1 MKQIDIR
8 DFTNYHYPTIFTP
21 APDGKHA
28 VMAVVDANEKDNC
41 YESCLWLYDM
51 ETKKTS
57 RLTSGKKERTFI
69 WMDSE
74 TVLFIAD
81 REKAYQEKAKNEED
95 WTCFY
100 TLNIHG
106 GEAQLAFAVPYKAVK
121 MKKAGNKLVL
131 TVKYDYNKPDL
142 SHMEE
147 GEEKKAA
154 LKAWKEEKDY
164 EVFDELPFWGNGQGY
179 TNAKRNR
186 YAIYDMGSG
195 KLTYVAD
202 DWTDCS
208 QYSVLGNLLLYKAYP
223 WKQGVMGIRPGVYLY
238 NLSTGETK
246 TLIAP
251 DSMRTGVV
259 SLLDEKTALIAA
271 TDDSYKDTTKYC
283 DFYHMDLADGSMKL
297 IHPYESSI
305 GGSSVGSD
313 SRFGAGQTFK
323 AVDGE
328 FYYISTVGDFSH
340 LYKISRGGTV
350 SGPLT
355 AGSSCDSFDVAGGH
369 IASMEFHGLHIAEL
383 FVDGE
388 QVTHMND
395 WLTDEYDVQT
405 PEAFSFTASD
415 GYEIHGWVLK
425 PAGFEEGKSYP
436 GILNIHGGPRT
447 VYSDV
452 YYHEM
457 QMWANRGY
465 FVFFCNPRGSDGR
478 GTDFGNI
485 NGIYGTVDY
494 QNLMD
499 FTDEVLKRYP
509 MIDPEHLGVAG
520 GSYGG
525 FMTNWIIGHTDR
537 FHAAASQRSISNW
550 VSFEHNSDIGHT
562 FILNNQGS
570 NTRTDV
576 ELLWKQSPLQFAPN
590 CKTPTL
596 FIHSD
601 EDYRCYMAEG
611 LAMFSAIKRNGCP
624 SKLCLFHGE
633 NHELSRGGKPEN
645 RIDRMT
651 EIIKWMDEYLK

>member
-195 KLTYVAD
+195 NLTYVAD
-202 DWTDCS
+202 EWTDCS

-223 WKQGVMGIRPGVYLY
+223 WKQSVMGIRPGVYLY

-355 AGSSCDSFDVAGGH
+355 AGSSCDSFDLAGGH

-499 FTDEVLKRYP
+499 FTDEVLRRYP

-562 FILNNQGS
+562 FILNNQGA

-624 SKLCLFHGE
+624 AKLCLFHGE

>member
-1 MKQIDIR
+1 MKRIEIDT
-8 DFTNYHYPTIFTP
+8 FLKFQFLSSPQFS
-21 APDGKHA
+21 PDGTKIA
-28 VMAVVDANEKDNC
+28 FTVSVPDLGSNGYLADL
-41 YESCLWLYDM
+41 YLYDL
-51 ETKKTS
+51 ETKSVSRITAGGDAKTWAWTPDNTLLFS
-57 RLTSGKKERTFI
+57 AARTDAEKRDKENGITHLY
-69 WMDSE
+69 E
-74 TVLFIAD
+74 IAPS
-81 REKAYQEKAKNEED
+81 
-95 WTCFY
+95 
-100 TLNIHG
+100 G
-106 GEAQLAFAVPYKAVK
+106 GEAVCRASVPAVITGIHLLPDGRYLLTIRHDNYKDTR
-121 MKKAGNKLVL
+121 KK
-131 TVKYDYNKPDL
+131 
-142 SHMEE
+142 S
-147 GEEKKAA
+147 
-154 LKAWKEEKDY
+154 Y

-186 YAIYDMGSG
+186 YAVYDLKSG
-195 KLTYVAD
+195 DLTYVD
-202 DWTDCS
+202 DEWTDCS
-208 QYSVLGNLLLYKAYP
+208 QYSVFGNLLLYKAYP
-223 WKQGVMGIRPGVYLY
+223 WKQRVMGIRPGVYLY
-238 NLSTGETK
+238 DLATGEK
-246 TLIAP
+246 VTLIDP

-259 SLLDEKTALIAA
+259 SLLDEKTAIIAA

-283 DFYHMDLADGSMKL
+283 DFYRMNLADGSMEL

-305 GGSSVGSD
+305 GISSVGSD
-313 SRFGAGQTFK
+313 SRFGSGQTFK
-323 AVDGE
+323 AVNGE
-328 FYYISTVGDFSH
+328 FYYVSTVGDFSH
-340 LYKISRGGTV
+340 LYKISRDGTV
-350 SGPLT
+350 SDPLT
-355 AGSSCDSFDVAGGH
+355 EGSSCDSFDLANGH
-369 IASMEFHGLHIAEL
+369 IASMEFCGMQIAEL
-383 FVDGE
+383 FVDGV

-395 WLTDEYDVQT
+395 WLTEEYDVRT
-405 PEAFSFTASD
+405 PEAFTFTASD

-425 PAGFEEGKSYP
+425 PAGYEEEKSYP

-478 GTDFGNI
+478 RTDFGNI
-485 NGIYGTVDY
+485 NGLYGTVDY

-509 MIDPEHLGVAG
+509 MIDASRLGVAG

-562 FILNNQGS
+562 FILNNQGG
-570 NTRTDV
+570 NTRTNV

-611 LAMFSAIKRNGCP
+611 IAMFSAIKRNGCP
-624 SKLCLFHGE
+624 AKLCLFHGE
-633 NHELSRGGKPEN
+633 NHELSRSGKPEN
-645 RIDRMT
+645 RLDRMR
-651 EIIKWMDEYLK
+651 EIIEWMDTYLR

>member
-1 MKQIDIR
+1 MKKIEIDT
-8 DFTNYHYPTIFTP
+8 FLKFQFLSNPQFS
-21 APDGKHA
+21 PDGTKIA
-28 VMAVVDANEKDNC
+28 FTVSVPDLGSNGYLADL
-41 YESCLWLYDM
+41 YLYDL
-51 ETKKTS
+51 ETKSVSRITAGGDAKTWAWTPDNTLLFS
-57 RLTSGKKERTFI
+57 AARTDAEKKDKENGITHLYEI
-69 WMDSE
+69 SPS
-74 TVLFIAD
+74 
-81 REKAYQEKAKNEED
+81 
-95 WTCFY
+95 
-100 TLNIHG
+100 G
-106 GEAQLAFAVPYKAVK
+106 GEALCCAVVPATVTGIHLLPDGRYLLTIRHDNYKDTR
-121 MKKAGNKLVL
+121 KK
-131 TVKYDYNKPDL
+131 
-142 SHMEE
+142 S
-147 GEEKKAA
+147 
-154 LKAWKEEKDY
+154 Y

-186 YAIYDMGSG
+186 YAVYDLKSG
-195 KLTYVAD
+195 DLTYVD
-202 DWTDCS
+202 DEWTDCS
-208 QYSVLGNLLLYKAYP
+208 QYSVFGNLLLYKAYP
-223 WKQGVMGIRPGVYLY
+223 WKQSVMGIRPGVYLY
-238 NLSTGETK
+238 DLATGEK
-246 TLIAP
+246 VTLIDP

-259 SLLDEKTALIAA
+259 SLLDEKTAIIAA

-283 DFYHMDLADGSMKL
+283 DFYRMNLADGSMEL

-305 GGSSVGSD
+305 GISSVGSD
-313 SRFGAGQTFK
+313 SRFGSGQTFK
-323 AVDGE
+323 AVNGE
-328 FYYISTVGDFSH
+328 FYYVSTVGDFSH
-340 LYKISRGGTV
+340 LYKISRDGTV
-350 SGPLT
+350 SNPLT
-355 AGSSCDSFDVAGGH
+355 EGSSCDSFDLANGH
-369 IASMEFHGLHIAEL
+369 IASMEFCGMQIAEL
-383 FVDGE
+383 FVDGV

-395 WLTDEYDVQT
+395 WLTEEYDVRT
-405 PEAFSFTASD
+405 PEAFTFTASD

-425 PAGFEEGKSYP
+425 PAGYEEEKSYP

-485 NGIYGTVDY
+485 NGLYGTVDY

-509 MIDPEHLGVAG
+509 MIDASRLGVAG

-562 FILNNQGS
+562 FILNNQGG

-611 LAMFSAIKRNGCP
+611 IAMFSAIKRNGCP
-624 SKLCLFHGE
+624 AKLCLFHGE
-633 NHELSRGGKPEN
+633 NHELSRSGKPEN
-645 RIDRMT
+645 RIDRMR
-651 EIIKWMDEYLK
+651 EIIEWMDTYLR